1 VWWSETSNESEQH
14 RGEHQQAY
22 HRWGEKGWFQTSDGE
37 ERTQHIKFKGSG
49 SVSES
54 VSSHHCD
61 QISDKKQYK
70 GGKICSDSRFREQS
84 GTVQLA
90 RLAVSLLADRE
101 NKKGTESEKSKQQIT
116 SPKPQ

>member
-1 VWWSETSNESEQH
+1 MWWSETSNESEQH
-14 RGEHQQAY
+14 RGEHQQAH

-37 ERTQHIKFKGSG
+37 ERTQHMKFKGSG

-54 VSSHHCD
+54 VSVPRLIAVTKSLTKSN
-61 QISDKKQYK
+61 IKEE
-70 GGKICSDSRFREQS
+70 RFALTHVLES
-84 GTVQLA
+84 SLA
-90 RLAVSLLADRE
+90 RCSWAVSLLADRE